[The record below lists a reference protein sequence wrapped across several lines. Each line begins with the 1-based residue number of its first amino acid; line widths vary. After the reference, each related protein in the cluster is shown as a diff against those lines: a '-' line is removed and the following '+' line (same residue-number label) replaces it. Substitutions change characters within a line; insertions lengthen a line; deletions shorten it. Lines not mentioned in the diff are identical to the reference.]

1 MASYS
6 QVIRFMTA
14 HCMTISIIPSQIN
27 SARVCAGSDRCLSAG
42 FMLAILPVLAGNG
55 CKRLLM
61 NISLVSAACS
71 VPARRAVTKQRLGAA
86 GASILCH
93 GQRQTDGKPKEQ
105 IVPLT
110 EEIS

>member
-1 MASYS
+1 
-6 QVIRFMTA
+6 
-14 HCMTISIIPSQIN
+14 
-27 SARVCAGSDRCLSAG
+27 
-42 FMLAILPVLAGNG
+42 MLAILPVLAGNG

-61 NISLVSAACS
+61 NIWLVSVACS

-86 GASILCH
+86 DVLILCH
-93 GQRQTDGKPKEQ
+93 GQRQTDGKPQEQ

>member
-1 MASYS
+1 
-6 QVIRFMTA
+6 
-14 HCMTISIIPSQIN
+14 
-27 SARVCAGSDRCLSAG
+27 
-42 FMLAILPVLAGNG
+42 MLAILQVSAGNG

-61 NISLVSAACS
+61 NIWLVSVACT
-71 VPARRAVTKQRLGAA
+71 VPARRVVTNQRLGAA

-93 GQRQTDGKPKEQ
+93 GQRQTDGKPQEQ

>member
-14 HCMTISIIPSQIN
+14 RYMTISIILSRIN
-27 SARVCAGSDRCLSAG
+27 SAKVCAGSDRCLSAG
-42 FMLAILPVLAGNG
+42 FMLAILPVSAGTG

-61 NISLVSAACS
+61 NIWLVSVACS
-71 VPARRAVTKQRLGAA
+71 VLARRAVSNQRLGAA
-86 GASILCH
+86 SVSILCH
-93 GQRQTDGKPKEQ
+93 RQRQTDGKPQEQ

-110 EEIS
+110 EKIS